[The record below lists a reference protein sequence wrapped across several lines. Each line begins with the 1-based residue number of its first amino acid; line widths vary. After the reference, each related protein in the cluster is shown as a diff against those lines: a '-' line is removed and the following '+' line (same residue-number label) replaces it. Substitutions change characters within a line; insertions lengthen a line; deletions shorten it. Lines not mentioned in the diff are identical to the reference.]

1 MEDQICSSE
10 KHSKKNFYNKN
21 IYYLMKKCVNDKNVS
36 NWIQIIYF
44 DLIKIYFDI
53 MKKVE
58 VMKIYFI

>member
-10 KHSKKNFYNKN
+10 KHSMKNSYNKN
-21 IYYLMKKCVNDKNVS
+21 IYYLMKICVNDKNVS
-36 NWIQIIYF
+36 YWIQIIYL
-44 DLIKIYFDI
+44 DWIKIYFDI